1 MVRVSGKI
9 RRILLDQG
17 LVSPESWASAVETGL
32 PVLEVLLDSEGLV
45 GSRFLGAVGAI
56 SGVAPVDLSQC
67 TPDVRAM
74 ESLTPEVCAQMCV
87 VPLARN
93 GNNLTV
99 AVSDPFD
106 VLLFDDLSL
115 LSGCR
120 VRPVLSHPGAIR
132 AFLEGVADD
141 GSAAVDELLEGVNSA
156 EIEVRN
162 EAEEED
168 ELDVEALAAG
178 DDVPA
183 VKLVNLILLR
193 ALKERASDIHIEPG
207 EDYMRVRYRVDG
219 RLIEVMR
226 PPKGLGPSLSS
237 RLKILADLDIAER
250 FKPQDGKFQIRYEGR
265 NIDLRL
271 STLPVVGGE
280 KAVMRILD
288 AAGVAMSLDSMGLEP
303 RSLEDIMS
311 AASSAHG
318 MLLVTG
324 PTGSGKSTTLYS
336 CVKTVADPEINI
348 VTVEDPVEYRMDGI
362 NQVPVNPKRGLT
374 FAGALRSI
382 LRQDPDVVLVGEIRD
397 AETAEIAIKAALT
410 GHMVLSTLHT
420 NDAPSTITRLV
431 DMGIDPFLVSS
442 SVNCVVAQRLVRRLC
457 SSCKVPDVL
466 PTEELLSVGYTADEA
481 RDLEIFRPR
490 VEGCPRCKSGYRGRL
505 AIVETLALDKELR
518 RMIVESASA
527 AQLKVRGM
535 ENGMLTLRRVGLLNV
550 MRGLTSLEE
559 ILRVTT
565 PDC

>member
-132 AFLEGVADD
+132 AFLESMADD
-141 GSAAVDELLEGVNSA
+141 GSAAVNELLEGVNSA

-219 RLIEVMR
+219 RLVEVMR

-303 RSLEDIMS
+303 RCLEDIMS

-466 PTEELLSVGYTADEA
+466 PTEELQSVGYTADEA

-527 AQLKVRGM
+527 AQLKARGM

>member
-1 MVRVSGKI
+1 
-9 RRILLDQG
+9 
-17 LVSPESWASAVETGL
+17 
-32 PVLEVLLDSEGLV
+32 
-45 GSRFLGAVGAI
+45 
-56 SGVAPVDLSQC
+56 
-67 TPDVRAM
+67 M

>member
-32 PVLEVLLDSEGLV
+32 PVLEVLLDSEGLI

-67 TPDVRAM
+67 TPDVRAI

>member
-1 MVRVSGKI
+1 
-9 RRILLDQG
+9 
-17 LVSPESWASAVETGL
+17 
-32 PVLEVLLDSEGLV
+32 
-45 GSRFLGAVGAI
+45 
-56 SGVAPVDLSQC
+56 
-67 TPDVRAM
+67 
-74 ESLTPEVCAQMCV
+74 
-87 VPLARN
+87 
-93 GNNLTV
+93 
-99 AVSDPFD
+99 
-106 VLLFDDLSL
+106 
-115 LSGCR
+115 
-120 VRPVLSHPGAIR
+120 
-132 AFLEGVADD
+132 
-141 GSAAVDELLEGVNSA
+141 
-156 EIEVRN
+156 
-162 EAEEED
+162 
-168 ELDVEALAAG
+168 

-193 ALKERASDIHIEPG
+193 ALKDRASDIHIEPG
-207 EDYMRVRYRVDG
+207 EDHMRVRYRVDG
-219 RLIEVMR
+219 RLAQAMT
-226 PPKGLGPSLSS
+226 PPKGLGPSLLS

-303 RSLEDIMS
+303 RCLQDITD
-311 AASSAHG
+311 AAGSAHG

-397 AETAEIAIKAALT
+397 SETAEIAVKAALT

-442 SVNCVVAQRLVRRLC
+442 SVNCVAAQRLVRRLC
-457 SSCKVPDVL
+457 SSCKVAVSL
-466 PTEELLSVGYTADEA
+466 PEEELYSIGYTREEA
-481 RDLEIFRPR
+481 QGLEVFQAR

-505 AIVETLALDKELR
+505 AVVETLALNKQIR
-518 RMIVESASA
+518 RLIVESAGA
-527 AQLKVRGM
+527 AEIKAAGI
-535 ENGMLTLRRVGLLNV
+535 ENGMLTLRRVGLMNV

-565 PDC
+565 PDR

>member
-32 PVLEVLLDSEGLV
+32 PVIEVLLDSEGLV

-67 TPDVRAM
+67 TPDVRAI